1 MYHTNGIIIS
11 CKTRTIRLKI
21 MIKAGMPNEA
31 VFLKYAIKNVR
42 LKIKFSSGAISIP
55 STTTKPITV

>member
-1 MYHTNGIIIS
+1 
-11 CKTRTIRLKI
+11 
-21 MIKAGMPNEA
+21 MIKAGIPDEA
-31 VFLKYAIKNVR
+31 VFLKYAMNNVR